1 MLHIGSDLCQATKTC
16 SSSRKLFPSSK
27 KKKKVQKK
35 TWRCF
40 KNNESITPGLMFD
53 HKSEM
58 SHVYTSHRNSARAS
72 LNGCISSTL
81 HQKLYLRKVLF
92 LSLQSLSVD
101 TSKNNFQ
108 HVLVKLEIPSYL
120 RILTKNMQ
128 AQVPN
133 RGKKKRSNTWR
144 CFKNNESITPRLMF
158 DHKPHILHVYT
169 GHRNSVRASCK
180 DSISLIWHQKLYLRN
195 VLFSS
200 LYCLSIGTIQLILT
214 CTPEVEDPIWSQ
226 NIEHNYVSASA

>member
-1 MLHIGSDLCQATKTC
+1 MPKN
-16 SSSRKLFPSSK
+16 
-27 KKKKVQKK
+27 
-35 TWRCF
+35 TWRYF

-53 HKSEM
+53 HKSHM

-72 LNGCISSTL
+72 LNGCNSLTS

-92 LSLQSLSVD
+92 LSLHFLSVD
-101 TSKNNFQ
+101 TSKINFQ
-108 HVLVKLEIPSYL
+108 HVLKKLEIPSYL

-158 DHKPHILHVYT
+158 DHKPHIPHVYT
-169 GHRNSVRASCK
+169 GHRNSVRASWK
-180 DSISLIWHQKLYLRN
+180 DCISLILHQKLYFRK

-200 LYCLSIGTIQLILT
+200 LYFPSVGTLKI
-214 CTPEVEDPIWSQ
+214 
-226 NIEHNYVSASA
+226 NF